1 MTHLTGMLA
10 SLSSPG
16 DPSVT
21 SLFLIMAALVTAAR
35 LGGSL
40 ALRLGQPGVLGEL
53 IAGILIGP
61 SLLGVVDPTLPAI
74 HLLSE
79 FGVVILLF
87 QIGLHTDLRA
97 LRTVGPA
104 SLTVGVVGVV
114 LPFVAGYAVAHWL
127 GVATLPAIVVGASMT
142 ATSIGITVRIL
153 DELHLL
159 DSREGKTVLGA
170 AVIDD
175 VIGLIIL
182 AVVTSLASGGAVT
195 ALSVG
200 RTVALAIGF
209 LVVTLVVGERVA
221 PRLFRLIDRLPGEG
235 SIGALAL
242 AFALVMAAA
251 ADLSGSA
258 MIIGAF
264 AAGLVLPPG
273 EQRHRIETATAPV
286 GHFFVPIFFASV
298 GAAVD
303 VRAMLA
309 PDALQLGAALLLVGI
324 VTKVAAG
331 HAPFWI
337 AMHHRLVGVAMVPR
351 GEVGLI
357 FAQMGLT
364 TAVLSGGQ
372 FGAIMLMVMG
382 TTMITPPWL
391 SRFRTS
397 PPR

>member
-61 SLLGVVDPTLPAI
+61 SLLGMVDPTLPAI

-97 LRTVGPA
+97 LRTVGVA

-153 DELHLL
+153 DELRLL

-195 ALSVG
+195 PFTVG

-221 PRLFRLIDRLPGEG
+221 PKLFRMIDRLPGEG
-235 SIGALAL
+235 AIGAMAL

-273 EQRHRIETATAPV
+273 EERHRIETATAPV
-286 GHFFVPIFFASV
+286 GHLFIPIFFASV

-309 PDALQLGAALLLVGI
+309 PDALQLGAALLLAAI
-324 VTKVAAG
+324 ITKVAAG
-331 HAPFWI
+331 HAPFWVR
-337 AMHHRLVGVAMVPR
+337 MQHRLVGVAMVPR

-364 TAVLSGGQ
+364 TAVLTGGQ

-382 TTMITPPWL
+382 TTMVAPPWL
-391 SRFRTS
+391 SRFG
-397 PPR
+397 PPDAD